1 MFCTDWLAEM
11 GYGQEMCTVFED
23 NSSCVIQSGGD
34 HQGSRSAHYRRDQ
47 CTIEEMVRSGKMW
60 VQHCPSHLNV
70 ADIGTKIVKPIAQYE
85 FLSNRLAGYDTD
97 LPLSL
102 EMQEVLG
109 NVFIVMPEE
118 SADVLFIGKR

>member
-1 MFCTDWLAEM
+1 MTEL
-11 GYGQEMCTVFED
+11 GYGQEMCTVYED
-23 NSSCVIQSGGD
+23 NSSAVIQSGGD
-34 HQGSRSAHYRRDQ
+34 HQSSKSAHYRRDQ

-85 FLSNRLAGYDTD
+85 FLSDRLSGYDTE

-109 NVFIVMPEE
+109 KVLIVMPKNTID
-118 SADVLFIGKR
+118 S